1 MAIYVCGD
9 THHDIDY
16 HKLSSRN
23 WPESRGLTK
32 EDYLIVLG
40 DFGLVW
46 YGLRNQKEESLI
58 KWYNNKPWTTLFI
71 DGNHENFDRLL
82 SDEFSE
88 VDMFGDKVKK
98 IDESIF
104 YLQRGRIYNIKGSS
118 FFTFGGGIS
127 IDKNR
132 RREYISWWKEE
143 LPSYAEIDLGVK
155 NLEDHDSKVDY
166 VLTHSAP
173 RSLMARMAALLGW
186 SSLVDERPLTSFLD
200 WVEEHV
206 EYKSWH
212 FGHLHLD
219 HQFDD
224 KHFIH
229 YNGKPMRLV

>member
-9 THHDIDY
+9 THHNIDY
-16 HKLSSRN
+16 NKLSSRN
-23 WPESRGLTK
+23 WPEGKELTK

-40 DFGLVW
+40 DFGLIW
-46 YGLRNQKEESLI
+46 YGSRNQKEESLI

-71 DGNHENFDRLL
+71 DGNHENFNRLL
-82 SDEFSE
+82 SDEFNE
-88 VDMFGDKVKK
+88 VDMFEDKVKK

-104 YLQRGRIYNIKGSS
+104 YLQRGHIYNIEGSS

-132 RREYISWWKEE
+132 RQEYISWWKEE

-155 NLEDHDSKVDY
+155 TLENFGSKVDY

-173 RSLMARMAALLGW
+173 RTLMARMAGMMGK
-186 SSLVDERPLTSFLD
+186 SSLVDERPLTPFLD

-206 EYKSWH
+206 EYKGWH
-212 FGHLHLD
+212 FGHLHMD
-219 HQFDD
+219 YKFDN

-229 YNGKPMRLV
+229 YNNKPMRLV